1 MSPFN
6 MFSNES
12 VDLFTLKQTA
22 FNLRWASVEEGVIPL
37 TAADPDFPVAQP
49 IQEAI
54 SKFVKDGYF
63 SYGDSKGYGPLK
75 EALAN
80 RYKKHKNVT
89 LNPSF
94 VLPVESAAY
103 GIYLICKTFLAK
115 HDEVIIF
122 DPVDFLFRHSIEE
135 VGATAITFPIP
146 VNTVK
151 VDFTKIEALLSPKT
165 RMICL
170 CNPLNPIGKVF
181 TREELEEL
189 GRIAVKHNLL
199 ILSDEIW
206 SDIIFKPAVFTSIA
220 SLDESIMRQT
230 LIVTGFSKSYG
241 LAGLRTGAVM
251 ATNAQHFEALYK
263 HSRHQS
269 TIHGA
274 NILGQVAATVAL
286 NECDDWL
293 KDFLIHLQRMRDLTV
308 NGLNKIPGISCELPE
323 GCYLAFADIRKTGL
337 DSSSIHEK
345 LLHVAKVAVVPGLEQ
360 WFGAGANG
368 YIRLSFATSESILNQ
383 ALERIKIALNK

>member
-12 VDLFTLKQTA
+12 VDLSILKQTA
-22 FNLRWASVEEGVIPL
+22 FNLRWASVAEGVIPL
-37 TAADPDFPVAQP
+37 TAADPDFPVANP

-54 SKFVKDGYF
+54 CKFTKDGYF
-63 SYGDSKGYGPLK
+63 SYGDPLGYGPLK

-80 RYKKHKNVT
+80 RYEKHKNVT

-103 GIYLICKTFLAK
+103 GIYLICKSFLNK
-115 HDEVIIF
+115 HDEAIIF
-122 DPVDFLFRHSIEE
+122 DPVDFLFRHSIEA
-135 VGATAITFPIP
+135 VGASAITFPIP
-146 VNTVK
+146 VNTAK
-151 VDFTKIEALLSPKT
+151 VDFSKIEELVSPKT

-170 CNPLNPIGKVF
+170 CNPLNPTGKVF

-230 LIVTGFSKSYG
+230 ILVTGFSKSYG

-251 ATNAQHFEALYK
+251 ATNAQHFEKLVE

-274 NILGQVAATVAL
+274 NILGQVAATAAL

-293 KDFLIHLQRMRDLTV
+293 NNFLGHLQSMRDLTV
-308 NGLNKIPGISCELPE
+308 NELNKLPGITCEMPE
-323 GCYLAFADIRKTGL
+323 GCYLAFADIRQTGL
-337 DSSSIHEK
+337 DSSAMHEK
-345 LLHVAKVAVVPGLEQ
+345 LLKEAKVAVVPGLEQ
-360 WFGAGANG
+360 WFGAGAKG

-383 ALERIKIALNK
+383 AFERIKVVLNT

>member
-1 MSPFN
+1 MSPVD

-12 VDLFTLKQTA
+12 VDLSILKQTA

-37 TAADPDFPVAQP
+37 TAADPDFPVAHP
-49 IQEAI
+49 IQDAI
-54 SKFVKDGYF
+54 CKFTKDGYF
-63 SYGDSKGYGPLK
+63 SYGDSKGYGPFR

-80 RYKKHKNVT
+80 NYKKHKNVT

-94 VLPVESAAY
+94 VLPVESAAN
-103 GIYLICKTFLAK
+103 GIYLICKTFLGK
-115 HDEVIIF
+115 NDEAIIF
-122 DPVDFLFRHSIEE
+122 DPIDFLFRHSIEA
-135 VGATAITFPIP
+135 VGASAITFPIP

-151 VDFTKIEALLSPKT
+151 IDFSKIEELVSPKT
-165 RMICL
+165 KMICL
-170 CNPLNPIGKVF
+170 CNPLNPTGKVF

-220 SLDESIMRQT
+220 ALDESIMRQT
-230 LIVTGFSKSYG
+230 ILVTGFSKSYG

-251 ATNAQHFEALYK
+251 ATTAQHFEALYK
-263 HSRHQS
+263 SSRHQS

-274 NILGQVAATVAL
+274 NILGQVAATAAL
-286 NECDDWL
+286 NECEDWL
-293 KDFLIHLQRMRDLTV
+293 KGFLSHLHSMRDLTV
-308 NGLNKIPGISCELPE
+308 NELNKIHGISCEMPE
-323 GCYLAFADIRKTGL
+323 GCYLAFADIRQTGL
-337 DSSSIHEK
+337 DSSSIHQK
-345 LLHVAKVAVVPGLEQ
+345 LLHEAKVAVVPGLEQ
-360 WFGAGANG
+360 WFGSGANG

-383 ALERIKIALNK
+383 ALERIKNVLTP

>member
-1 MSPFN
+1 MSQFDK
-6 MFSNES
+6 FSNES
-12 VDLFTLKQTA
+12 VDLTILKQTA

-37 TAADPDFPVAQP
+37 TAADPDFPVAYP
-49 IQEAI
+49 IQDAI
-54 SKFVKDGYF
+54 SKFTKDGYF
-63 SYGDSKGYGPLK
+63 SYCDPKGYSPLK

-80 RYKKHKNVT
+80 SYKKHKNVT
-89 LNPSF
+89 VNPSF
-94 VLPVESAAY
+94 VLPVESASY
-103 GIYLICKTFLAK
+103 GIYLICKTFLGK
-115 HDEVIIF
+115 HDEAIIF
-122 DPVDFLFRHSIEE
+122 DPVDFLFRHSIEA
-135 VGATAITFPIP
+135 VGASAITFPIP
-146 VNTVK
+146 VNTQK
-151 VDFTKIEALLSPKT
+151 VDFGKIEELISPKT

-170 CNPLNPIGKVF
+170 CNPLNPTGKVF

-220 SLDESIMRQT
+220 SLDESISRQT

-241 LAGLRTGAVM
+241 LAGLRIGAVM
-251 ATNAQHFEALYK
+251 ATNSQHFEALYNC
-263 HSRHQS
+263 SRHQS

-274 NILGQVAATVAL
+274 NILGQVAATAAL
-286 NECDDWL
+286 NECDVWL
-293 KDFLIHLQRMRDLTV
+293 KDFLSHLQRMRDLTV
-308 NGLNKIPGISCELPE
+308 NELNKIPGISCEMPE

-345 LLHVAKVAVVPGLEQ
+345 LLYEAKVAIVPGLEQ

-368 YIRLSFATSESILNQ
+368 YIRLSFATSESILNE
-383 ALERIKIALNK
+383 ALERIKTVLNK